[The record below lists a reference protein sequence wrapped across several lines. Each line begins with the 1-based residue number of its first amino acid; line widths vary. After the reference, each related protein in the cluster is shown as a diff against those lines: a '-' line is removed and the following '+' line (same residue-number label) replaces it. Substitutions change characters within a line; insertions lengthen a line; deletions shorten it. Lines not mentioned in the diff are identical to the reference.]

1 MPIRVQGFLYF
12 LRPVYGT
19 PLRGI
24 QCLYGGD
31 PLKIKI
37 RPFIACIAIPLIV
50 GGLSAFITRRSMEIF
65 ETLEKPPLSPPGWLF
80 PIVWTILFTLMGIA
94 SYLVLTSRASPRA
107 IRTALTV
114 YGIQLAV
121 NFFWSILFFNLG
133 LYLLSFFWLLLLW
146 GLILLT
152 LLLFRRISAK
162 AGWLLLPYLLWVT
175 FAGYLNLSIY
185 ILNG

>member
-19 PLRGI
+19 RLRGI

-80 PIVWTILFTLMGIA
+80 PVAWTILYILMGIA
-94 SYLVLTSRASPRA
+94 SYLVYTSDKPRSITDRA
-107 IRTALTV
+107 LWL
-114 YGIQLAV
+114 YGLQLV
-121 NFFWSILFFNLG
+121 FNFFWPIFFFSLNMYLFAFIWLIIL
-133 LYLLSFFWLLLLW
+133 WLLIALTAVQFHRIDKCAGLLM
-146 GLILLT
+146 
-152 LLLFRRISAK
+152 
-162 AGWLLLPYLLWVT
+162 LPYLIWVG
-175 FAGYLNLSIY
+175 FAGYLNAGIY
-185 ILNG
+185 LLNG